1 MNLKKFEFTSK
12 DAPFIKRDITL
23 RLVFTALF
31 VALFVWQFV
40 ALVIAQSTNSIST
53 AKLVATIFVLLTS
66 LLMAMLGF
74 VYAFKDIRILNA
86 VKKRGSC
93 VSTVDIIFSTKKHS
107 FVRLYQIICQVL
119 ALVCL
124 FVLLCSL
131 TYAVLHH
138 CVPHRAVLHPV
149 RHDLHEGHP
158 QGGFHR
164 SENHC
169 ILPSHHR
176 RGHRHRPAYG
186 PADEGLLPGAVHL
199 RPGI

>member
-131 TYAVLHH
+131 TYAVLQLAYFSTISYYMPILMLV
-138 CVPHRAVLHPV
+138 CTT
-149 RHDLHEGHP
+149 
-158 QGGFHR
+158 GFNSVFHVH
-164 SENHC
+164 SEIKTVETVKQYH
-169 ILPSHHR
+169 S
-176 RGHRHRPAYG
+176 YY
-186 PADEGLLPGAVHL
+186 
-199 RPGI
+199 